1 MLRSILMIFIIEV
14 ALINGIVT
22 YVSELSQNL
31 VSMNEKFWAVCY
43 SINSL
48 ILGHP
53 KHIRIFSELFYLKT
67 KLRLASSIQ
76 IWNGPKLEMWKCI
89 LIRRFFLSIL
99 CFRMWPDSTINVG
112 VIWSRKTKKKPIY
125 DHDVKEIFGVAISVE
140 KFFAWSKKLFFSW
153 KSKHSSWYFAKL
165 INKIKKFIH

>member
-1 MLRSILMIFIIEV
+1 MHCH
-14 ALINGIVT
+14 
-22 YVSELSQNL
+22 Y
-31 VSMNEKFWAVCY
+31 CY

-99 CFRMWPDSTINVG
+99 SFRMWPDSTINVG

-140 KFFAWSKKLFFSW
+140 KFFAWSKKLLFSW

-165 INKIKKFIH
+165 INKRKKIYSLIIYL